1 MWTSFVNRLKT
12 SGVMV
17 LSDLCSIH
25 LMPLLGKCALYFPD
39 SHWRGSHLVSRKS
52 VFDSMTDWHQLGA
65 GWTQGGAAVLLMLQL
80 LGPAFWWWQNR
91 SPDRVGGAISAL
103 KAQWL
108 VFVVTLWIVAPL
120 LVIGQTEALLICW
133 LLAGS
138 MLLRGII
145 ELHLCLITHGW
156 KVSYGLAHDALQL
169 VMTLAGLGWLIT
181 LGAPTWILFLLVLTA
196 STVVTEIVFVSWFRT
211 ATAGPE
217 EAIYFVPGN
226 SEFKKINKRTAWLF
240 LPQFTLFLVAL
251 LGALVGKEA

>member
-1 MWTSFVNRLKT
+1 
-12 SGVMV
+12 
-17 LSDLCSIH
+17 
-25 LMPLLGKCALYFPD
+25 
-39 SHWRGSHLVSRKS
+39 
-52 VFDSMTDWHQLGA
+52 MTDWHQLGA

-91 SPDRVGGAISAL
+91 SPNRVGGAISAI

-108 VFVVTLWIVAPL
+108 VFVVTLWIAAPL

-145 ELHLCLITHGW
+145 ELHLCLITHRW

-169 VMTLAGLGWLIT
+169 VLALVGLGWLIT
-181 LGAPTWILFLLVLTA
+181 LGAPTWILFLLVLTV
-196 STVVTEIVFVSWFRT
+196 STLVTEIVFVSWFRN
-211 ATAGPE
+211 ATVGPE

-226 SEFKKINKRTAWLF
+226 SEFKEINRRTAWLF
-240 LPQFTLFLVAL
+240 LPQFTLFLAAL
-251 LGALVGKEA
+251 LGALVGKEV